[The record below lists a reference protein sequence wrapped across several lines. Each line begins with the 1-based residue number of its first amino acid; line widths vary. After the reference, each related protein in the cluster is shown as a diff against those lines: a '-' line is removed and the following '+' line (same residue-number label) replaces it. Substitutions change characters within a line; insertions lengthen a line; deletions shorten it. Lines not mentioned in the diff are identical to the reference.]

1 MVVLL
6 ANPTAARRPYRAPLA
21 SLFAVALLATSAG
34 CAGGLDDPDR
44 FTGGTGSACA
54 TSTTATG
61 ILQAQCFACHSTSS
75 KEIGAGLDL
84 EATGLPGR
92 LYTTTSSSTCSSV
105 PMANS
110 ADPANSLFLK
120 KLTSNPGCGTRMPQ
134 GAALSDA
141 ETACLKEWL
150 VNGKPSSP

>member
-1 MVVLL
+1 MF

-34 CAGGLDDPDR
+34 CAGGLDEPDR

-61 ILQAQCFACHSTSS
+61 ILQAQCFGCHSTDS
-75 KEIGAGLDL
+75 KSIGAGLDL
-84 EATGLPGR
+84 QAAGLPGR
-92 LYTTTSSSTCSSV
+92 LYTTTSSATCGAV
-105 PMANS
+105 PMADS
-110 ADPANSLFLK
+110 ANPANSLFLR
-120 KLTSNPGCGTRMPQ
+120 KLTSNPGCGTQMPQ
-134 GAALSDA
+134 GAALSAA

-150 VNGKPSSP
+150 TNGKPSSP